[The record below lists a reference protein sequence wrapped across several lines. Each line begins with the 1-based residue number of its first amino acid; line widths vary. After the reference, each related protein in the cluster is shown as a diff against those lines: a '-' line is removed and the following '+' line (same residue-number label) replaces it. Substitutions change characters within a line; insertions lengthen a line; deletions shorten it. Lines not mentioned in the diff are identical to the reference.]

1 MLTMERFK
9 EEVIKAFKTI
19 FGSEYTVEEKTVQN
33 NNGVEMNGLVIRDMA
48 INVAPVIY
56 IEELYDD
63 YKNGDSIEYLVDSVM
78 KKIRKENAVLALN
91 YSEFMDYEKAKDK
104 ITIQLINYEKN
115 TEVLKGLPYKKFLDM
130 AVVFRLFLGENDG
143 NIISSQVTESFMST
157 WGVSIEEIYDQ
168 AVKNSERLLPV
179 YVESLEKILFD
190 CDEEDGFGTGL
201 YLLSNKFGING
212 AGAILYTDE
221 MRTLSERFDTD
232 LIILPS
238 SVHEVLL
245 RRHDESMDM
254 EYLKEMVRSINATEV
269 PEKDV
274 LSDNI
279 YIYRKDKAVIEMV
292 STAYT
297 AAA

>member
-9 EEVIKAFKTI
+9 EEVIKTFKTI
-19 FGSEYTVEEKTVQN
+19 FGSEYTVEEKTVHR
-33 NNGVEMNGLVIRDMA
+33 NNGVVMNGLVIRDMA

-56 IEELYDD
+56 IEELYDA
-63 YKNGDSIEYLVDSVM
+63 YKHGESIEYLVNSVI
-78 KKIRKENAVLALN
+78 KKIRKENAVLALSH
-91 YSEFMDYEKAKDK
+91 SEFMDYEKVKDK

-115 TEVLKGLPYKKFLDM
+115 TEVLKNLPYKKFLDM

-143 NIISSQVTESFMST
+143 NIISSQVTEILVSA
-157 WGVSIEEIYDQ
+157 WGVSIEEIYNQ
-168 AVKNSERLLPV
+168 AIKNSARLLPA

-190 CDEEDGFGTGL
+190 CDEENGFGIGL
-201 YLLSNKFGING
+201 YLMSNKFGING
-212 AGAILYTDE
+212 AGAILYMDE
-221 MRTLSERFDTD
+221 MRKLSERFATD

-245 RRHDESMDM
+245 RRYDESMDR
-254 EYLKEMVRSINATEV
+254 EELKEMVRSINATEV
-269 PEKDV
+269 SEKDV

-292 STAYT
+292 SNAYT

>member
-1 MLTMERFK
+1 MLTMDKFK
-9 EEVIKAFKTI
+9 EEVIKTFKTI
-19 FGSEYTVEEKTVQN
+19 FGSEYTVEEKTVQK
-33 NNGVEMNGLVIRDMA
+33 NNGVVMNGLVIRDMA

-56 IEELYDD
+56 IEELYYA
-63 YKNGDSIEYLVDSVM
+63 YKNGESIEFLVNSVM
-78 KKIRKENAVLALN
+78 KKIRKENAVLALS
-91 YSEFMDYEKAKDK
+91 YSEFMDYEKVKDK

-115 TEVLKGLPYKKFLDM
+115 TEVLKNLPYKKFLDM

-143 NIISSQVTESFMST
+143 NIISSQVTETLLSA

-168 AVKNSERLLPV
+168 AVKNSARLLPI

-190 CDEEDGFGTGL
+190 CDEENGFGTGL
-201 YLLSNKFGING
+201 YLVSNKFGING

-221 MRTLSERFDTD
+221 MRKLSERFDTD
-232 LIILPS
+232 MIILPS

-245 RRHDESMDM
+245 RRYDKSMDM
-254 EYLKEMVRSINATEV
+254 EELKEMVRSINATEV

-292 STAYT
+292 SNAYI